1 MIKYHKYPFAEANP
15 SNYPTYKLLI
25 LRSRDGCCW
34 RQHGKHCKTS
44 GGRAPSGSRHTCI
57 LQAFLGVFAMA
68 KKWKSLT
75 HVLFCA
81 CQCLWKIL
89 ENHVNTDIPWYILGF
104 VANSR
109 HFHHSSLP
117 ETGSW
122 QLGDYGLFVTVWIL
136 RHEQE
141 GDLLKTL
148 TGILQNGWLLTTLPI
163 CEIRSWTPCSHQ
175 HETSGVSRLSLG
187 VSIIHCTWSYSTT
200 AMQGSTIPTC
210 CLWCLSRG

>member
-1 MIKYHKYPFAEANP
+1 MGAADASMANIAR
-15 SNYPTYKLLI
+15 LQVVGHLVV
-25 LRSRDGCCW
+25 
-34 RQHGKHCKTS
+34 Q
-44 GGRAPSGSRHTCI
+44 RHTCI
-57 LQAFLGVFAMA
+57 FRVSLSFRNGQEMEELNTCSFL
-68 KKWKSLT
+68 
-75 HVLFCA
+75 
-81 CQCLWKIL
+81 CLPISMETVMWIQISHD
-89 ENHVNTDIPWYILGF
+89 NPLGF

-109 HFHHSSLP
+109 HFHHSSLA

-141 GDLLKTL
+141 GDLLKTSAR
-148 TGILQNGWLLTTLPI
+148 ILQNGWLLTTLPI

-187 VSIIHCTWSYSTT
+187 VSIIHCRWSYSTT

>member
-1 MIKYHKYPFAEANP
+1 MGAADASMAN
-15 SNYPTYKLLI
+15 I
-25 LRSRDGCCW
+25 AR
-34 RQHGKHCKTS
+34 
-44 GGRAPSGSRHTCI
+44 
-57 LQAFLGVFAMA
+57 LQVVGHLVVRGTLVFSEFLWVFAMA

-81 CQCLWKIL
+81 CQYLWKIMWIQISHD
-89 ENHVNTDIPWYILGF
+89 NPLGF

-109 HFHHSSLP
+109 HFHHSSLA

-141 GDLLKTL
+141 GDLLKTSAR
-148 TGILQNGWLLTTLPI
+148 ILQNGWLLTTLPI

-187 VSIIHCTWSYSTT
+187 VSIIHCRWSNSTT